1 MEIKTKLDLGHS
13 IYFMRKN
20 KNKEIDK
27 KYGIIKQKR
36 RNLWQ

>member
-20 KNKEIDK
+20 KVSSGK
-27 KYGIIKQKR
+27 IISIEPGVI
-36 RNLWQ
+36 NAL